1 MTETIKINT
10 LRKRSDY
17 ILISHGSRVYT
28 KGLIIQ
34 AKQRSGG
41 EYINEKLIRVGIT
54 CSKKIGN
61 AVKRNR
67 AKRRLRE
74 LSRLILPQYA
84 KQGWDYV
91 LLGKAEETCYRP
103 FKSLVKD
110 LESAIE
116 KIHRICEE

>member
-1 MTETIKINT
+1 MIENLRIST
-10 LRKRSDY
+10 LRKRSDF
-17 ILISHGSRVYT
+17 ILVRHGRREYT
-28 KGLIIQ
+28 KGVNIQ
-34 AKQRSGG
+34 AVRRIDEKF
-41 EYINEKLIRVGIT
+41 INEKIIRVGIT

-74 LSRLILPQYA
+74 LSRLIMPHYA

-103 FKSLVKD
+103 FKYLVQD
-110 LESAIE
+110 LKIAIK
-116 KIHRICEE
+116 KIHSIC